1 MATLKSANVTKY
13 DNGGSGDN
21 YIADGFIKSVE
32 KVWIDTFTAG
42 TTAIGTDDSIC
53 IGKVPKGKKIT
64 SIVVQ
69 MPALNPTSTL
79 CTVFVDTGATILM
92 TAGSTFF
99 GAALQPRGN
108 AGGTVTFASGTA
120 DMLFLEGSCIGKE
133 VPIDADIY
141 IKIYSVAGA
150 DVINT
155 GGTIRSII
163 KYT

>member
-1 MATLKSANVTKY
+1 MATLKASNATKY

-21 YIADGFIKSVE
+21 YIADGYIKSVE
-32 KVWIDTFTAG
+32 KVWLDTYTA
-42 TTAIGTDDSIC
+42 TAIAIGTDDSIC

-64 SIVVQ
+64 SIVVY

-79 CTVFVDTGATILM
+79 CTIFVDTGATILM

-120 DMLFLEGSCIGKE
+120 DTLFLEGSGIGKE
-133 VPIDADIY
+133 LLADADIC
-141 IKIYSVAGA
+141 IKVYSVAGA
-150 DVINT
+150 DVILT